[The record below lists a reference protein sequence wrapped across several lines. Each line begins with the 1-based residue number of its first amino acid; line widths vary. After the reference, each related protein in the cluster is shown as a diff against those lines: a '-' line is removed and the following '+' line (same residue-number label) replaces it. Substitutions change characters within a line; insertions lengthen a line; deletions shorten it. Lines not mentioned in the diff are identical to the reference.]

1 MYGHKRKGNHMKNH
15 KLVSRRD
22 AIKLG
27 AGAATAAAALSLV
40 GCGGSSDS
48 SASTGDAAAAKD
60 SYKVALVISGP
71 ALDGGWGQGH
81 YESLQKA
88 CQENSKWEMLEPKE
102 NTASADAAT
111 AAQSYVDQ
119 DVDLIIAAGNEFC
132 SDWAEVV
139 AEAAE
144 SHPSVH
150 FLMTNTDPTT
160 DLADYETLDNLETV
174 QVNLKQAG
182 ALAGV
187 VAGLMTKSN
196 CIGFVGGMRI
206 PTTLTKYSAY
216 LAAAQKV
223 NSSVKGVYNFEA
235 GFSDASAGVKLTESW
250 IGTDNVDVMWCD
262 ASAVDGGVRQAL
274 ESAGADTHF
283 NIAQPIDLV
292 GSDHPCV
299 VTSTVTDWKMGEA
312 MSAIEDG
319 SFGGGK
325 VIEANID
332 NGGVSLG
339 KYSDAVPQDV
349 QDKVAEYT
357 DQIKADTLVSDDE
370 VEAIRSGL

>member
-1 MYGHKRKGNHMKNH
+1 MSESKKSQ
-15 KLVSRRD
+15 SRVMLNRRQ
-22 AIKLG
+22 ALG
-27 AGAATAAAALSLV
+27 LGGAAALTVALA
-40 GCGGSSDS
+40 GCGGSGDS
-48 SASTGDAAAAKD
+48 SAASTGDSGDKK
-60 SYKVALVISGP
+60 YKVAMIMSGITT
-71 ALDGGWGQGH
+71 DGGWDQGH
-81 YESLQKA
+81 YESLKRA
-88 CQENSKWEMLEPKE
+88 IDEHPNWEMLEPKE

-144 SHPSVH
+144 SHPNVH

-182 ALAGV
+182 SLAGV

-223 NSSVKGVYNFEA
+223 NSAVKGVYNFEA

-319 SFGGGK
+319 SFGSGK
-325 VIEANID
+325 VIEANIE

-339 KYSDAVPQDV
+339 KYSDAVSQDV

-357 DQIKADTLVSDDE
+357 EQIKADTLLTDDE
-370 VEAIRSGL
+370 VETIKSGL

>member
-1 MYGHKRKGNHMKNH
+1 MKDH

-27 AGAATAAAALSLV
+27 AGAATAAATLSLV

-88 CQENSKWEMLEPKE
+88 CEENSKWEMLEPKE

>member
-1 MYGHKRKGNHMKNH
+1 
-15 KLVSRRD
+15 
-22 AIKLG
+22 
-27 AGAATAAAALSLV
+27 
-40 GCGGSSDS
+40 
-48 SASTGDAAAAKD
+48 
-60 SYKVALVISGP
+60 
-71 ALDGGWGQGH
+71 
-81 YESLQKA
+81 
-88 CQENSKWEMLEPKE
+88 
-102 NTASADAAT
+102 
-111 AAQSYVDQ
+111 
-119 DVDLIIAAGNEFC
+119 
-132 SDWAEVV
+132 
-139 AEAAE
+139 
-144 SHPSVH
+144 
-150 FLMTNTDPTT
+150 MTNTDPTT

-182 ALAGV
+182 SLAGV

-223 NSSVKGVYNFEA
+223 NSAVKGVYNFEA

-283 NIAQPIDLV
+283 NIAQPIDLC

-325 VIEANID
+325 VIEANIE

-339 KYSDAVPQDV
+339 KYSDAVSQDV

-357 DQIKADTLVSDDE
+357 EQIKADTLLTDDE
-370 VEAIRSGL
+370 VETIKSGL

>member
-1 MYGHKRKGNHMKNH
+1 MKNH

-40 GCGGSSDS
+40 GCGGSSDGGS
-48 SASTGDAAAAKD
+48 DAASGEAKD

-88 CQENSKWEMLEPKE
+88 CEENSKWEMLEPKE

-144 SHPSVH
+144 SHPNVH

-182 ALAGV
+182 SLAGV

-223 NSSVKGVYNFEA
+223 NSAVKGVYNFEA

-283 NIAQPIDLV
+283 NIAQP
-292 GSDHPCV
+292 
-299 VTSTVTDWKMGEA
+299 TDWKMGEA

-319 SFGGGK
+319 SFGSGK
-325 VIEANID
+325 VIEANIE

-339 KYSDAVPQDV
+339 KYSDAVSQDV

-357 DQIKADTLVSDDE
+357 EQIKADTFLTDDE
-370 VEAIRSGL
+370 VETIKSGL

>member
-1 MYGHKRKGNHMKNH
+1 MKDH

-40 GCGGSSDS
+40 GCGGSSDNS
-48 SASTGDAAAAKD
+48 GSGDAAEAKD

-88 CQENSKWEMLEPKE
+88 CEENSKWEMLEPKE

-144 SHPSVH
+144 SHPNVH
-150 FLMTNTDPTT
+150 FLMTNTDPST

-182 ALAGV
+182 SLAGV

-223 NSSVKGVYNFEA
+223 NSGVKGVYNFEA

-274 ESAGADTHF
+274 ETAGADTHF
-283 NIAQPIDLV
+283 NIAQPIDLC

-299 VTSTVTDWKMGEA
+299 ITSTVTDWKMGEA

-319 SFGGGK
+319 SFGGGR

-332 NGGVSLG
+332 NGGISLG

>member
-1 MYGHKRKGNHMKNH
+1 MN
-15 KLVSRRD
+15 VTRRD

-27 AGAATAAAALSLV
+27 AGTMAAAAAVSLAA
-40 GCGGSSDS
+40 CGGSSSSDSDS
-48 SASTGDAAAAKD
+48 SASSSEQKS
-60 SYKVALVISGP
+60 SYKVAIVISGP

-81 YESLQKA
+81 YESLKKA
-88 CQENSKWEMLEPKE
+88 CEGHSKWEMLEPKE
-102 NTASADAAT
+102 NTAASDAAT

-119 DVDLIIAAGNEFC
+119 DVDLIIAAGNEFA

-139 AEAAE
+139 TEAAE
-144 SHPSVH
+144 SHPDVH

-174 QVNLKQAG
+174 QVNLKQSG
-182 ALAGV
+182 SLAGV
-187 VAGLMTKSN
+187 VAGLMTSSN

-206 PTTLTKYSAY
+206 PTTLSKYSSY

-223 NSSVKGVYNFEA
+223 NPSVKGVYNFEA
-235 GFSDASAGVKLTESW
+235 GFTDASAGVKLTESW

-274 ESAGADTHF
+274 ETAGADTHF

-292 GSDHPCV
+292 GDDHPCV
-299 VTSTVTDWKMGEA
+299 VTSTVTNWMMGEA
-312 MSAIEDG
+312 MKAIEDG
-319 SFGGGK
+319 IFGGGK

-332 NGGVSLG
+332 NGGVYLG
-339 KYSDAVPQDV
+339 SYSDKVSADV
-349 QDKVAEYT
+349 QSKIEEYT
-357 DQIKADTLVSDDE
+357 EQIKADTLISDDE
-370 VEAIRSGL
+370 VEAIRNGL

>member
-1 MYGHKRKGNHMKNH
+1 MLN
-15 KLVSRRD
+15 RRQ
-22 AIKLG
+22 ALG
-27 AGAATAAAALSLV
+27 LGGAAALTVALAGCGGGSGSADTAAA
-40 GCGGSSDS
+40 SDS
-48 SASTGDAAAAKD
+48 ADGKS
-60 SYKVALVISGP
+60 SYKVAMIMSGTIT
-71 ALDGGWGQGH
+71 DGGWDQGH
-81 YESLQKA
+81 YESLKRA
-88 CQENSKWEMLEPKE
+88 IDSHPNWEMLEPKE
-102 NTASADAAT
+102 NTADADAAT

-144 SHPSVH
+144 SHPNVH
-150 FLMTNTDPTT
+150 FLMTNTDPST

-182 ALAGV
+182 SLAGV

-223 NSSVKGVYNFEA
+223 NSGVKGVYNFEA

-274 ESAGADTHF
+274 ETAGADTHF
-283 NIAQPIDLV
+283 NIAQPIDLC

-299 VTSTVTDWKMGEA
+299 ITSTVTDWKMGEA

-332 NGGVSLG
+332 NGGISLG

>member
-1 MYGHKRKGNHMKNH
+1 MSKNYT
-15 KLVSRRD
+15 RRD

-27 AGAATAAAALSLV
+27 AGSLSTAAALSLV
-40 GCGGSSDS
+40 GCGGGSGDSASSDS
-48 SASTGDAAAAKD
+48 SAEAKD
-60 SYKVALVISGP
+60 SYKVAIVISGP

-88 CQENSKWEMLEPKE
+88 CEENSKWEMLEPKE
-102 NTASADAAT
+102 NTAAADAAT

-139 AEAAE
+139 AEAADA
-144 SHPSVH
+144 HPNVH

-174 QVNLKQAG
+174 QVNLKQSG
-182 ALAGV
+182 SLAGV
-187 VAGLMTKSN
+187 VAGLMTSSN

-206 PTTLTKYSAY
+206 PTTLSKYSSY

-223 NSSVKGVYNFEA
+223 NPSVKGVYNFEA
-235 GFSDASAGVKLTESW
+235 GFTDASAGVKLTESW

-274 ESAGADTHF
+274 ETAGADTHF

-292 GSDHPCV
+292 GDDHPCV
-299 VTSTVTDWKMGEA
+299 VTSTVTNWMMGEA
-312 MSAIEDG
+312 MKAIEDG
-319 SFGGGK
+319 TFGGGK

-332 NGGVSLG
+332 NGGVYLG
-339 KYSDAVPQDV
+339 SYSDKVSADV
-349 QDKVAEYT
+349 QSKIEEYT
-357 DQIKADTLVSDDE
+357 EQIKADTLISDDE

>member
-1 MYGHKRKGNHMKNH
+1 MNIT
-15 KLVSRRD
+15 RRD

-27 AGAATAAAALSLV
+27 GGTLGAASMLGLAA
-40 GCGGSSDS
+40 CGGSSDDKGTADGGS
-48 SASTGDAAAAKD
+48 EKS
-60 SYKVALVISGP
+60 SYKVAMVNSGP
-71 ALDGGWGQGH
+71 MMDGGWGQGH
-81 YESLQKA
+81 LDSLKKA
-88 CQENSKWEMLEPKE
+88 LEAHTNWEMLEPKE
-102 NTASADAAT
+102 NTASADSPT

-119 DVDLIIAAGNEFC
+119 GVDLIIGCGNEFG
-132 SDWAEVV
+132 SAWIDVV

-144 SHPSVH
+144 SNPDVK
-150 FLMTNTDPTT
+150 FLLTNTDPAV
-160 DLADYETLDNLETV
+160 DLADYETLENVECV

-182 ALAGV
+182 SLAGV

-223 NSSVKGVYNFEA
+223 NSAVKGVYNFEA

-319 SFGGGK
+319 SFGSGK
-325 VIEANID
+325 VIEANIE

-339 KYSDAVPQDV
+339 KYSDAVSQDV
-349 QDKVAEYT
+349 QDKIAEYS
-357 DQIKADTLVSDDE
+357 DQIKAGSFISDAD
-370 VEAIRSGL
+370 VEAIEKGL

>member
-1 MYGHKRKGNHMKNH
+1 
-15 KLVSRRD
+15 
-22 AIKLG
+22 
-27 AGAATAAAALSLV
+27 
-40 GCGGSSDS
+40 
-48 SASTGDAAAAKD
+48 
-60 SYKVALVISGP
+60 
-71 ALDGGWGQGH
+71 
-81 YESLQKA
+81 
-88 CQENSKWEMLEPKE
+88 
-102 NTASADAAT
+102 
-111 AAQSYVDQ
+111 
-119 DVDLIIAAGNEFC
+119 
-132 SDWAEVV
+132 
-139 AEAAE
+139 
-144 SHPSVH
+144 
-150 FLMTNTDPTT
+150 MTNTDPTT

-274 ESAGADTHF
+274 ETAGADTHF
-283 NIAQPIDLV
+283 NIAQPIDLC

>member
-1 MYGHKRKGNHMKNH
+1 MKNQ

-22 AIKLG
+22 AIRLG

-40 GCGGSSDS
+40 GCGGSSDNAGS
-48 SASTGDAAAAKD
+48 DAAEAKD

-88 CQENSKWEMLEPKE
+88 CEENSKWEMLEPKE

-160 DLADYETLDNLETV
+160 DLSDYETLDNLETV

-182 ALAGV
+182 SLAGV

-206 PTTLTKYSAY
+206 PTTLEKYSAY

-274 ESAGADTHF
+274 ETAGADTHF
-283 NIAQPIDLV
+283 NIAQPIDLA

-299 VTSTVTDWKMGEA
+299 ITSTVTDWKMGEA

-319 SFGGGK
+319 TFGGGK

-332 NGGVSLG
+332 NGGIYLG
-339 KYSDAVPQDV
+339 TYSDAVSQDV

-357 DQIKADTLVSDDE
+357 EQIKADTFLTDDE
-370 VEAIRSGL
+370 VETIKSGL